1 MSDSA
6 IVRADGATQ
15 QLSRFTDRQLEIITN
30 VIAKGASADELALFV
45 AQCQRTGLDPFA
57 RQIYSIGRWDKRAG
71 RNVYTTQ
78 VSIDGMRV
86 VAQRSGEYM
95 GQVGPW
101 WCGDDGVWKD
111 VWLASRPP
119 SAAKIGVMRRGFAE
133 PLYAVALREE
143 YEQRFPDGNPSG
155 QWGKMPV
162 LMLAKCAEALALRK
176 AFPNELSGLY
186 STEEMTQV
194 DAPEPAAQPRTAPQ
208 RVDNSALFA
217 PKTAAAAAPAQPT
230 EDVRAATEWE
240 PTSSDVVTVRK
251 IVPRGAQV
259 AALCETQDGV
269 QNWVAVAADMAGA
282 IAEGSRVTLGWEWQ
296 AQGKFFRALFID
308 SAPSAPAVPTSSEFP
323 AVNADF

>member
-1 MSDSA
+1 MA
-6 IVRADGATQ
+6 TTEIVRADGAQ
-15 QLSRFTDRQLEIITN
+15 QLSRFSDRQLELITN
-30 VIAKGASADELALFV
+30 VIAKGASADELALFI

-57 RQIYSIGRWDKRAG
+57 RQIYSIGRWDNKLG
-71 RNVYTTQ
+71 RKVFTTQ

-119 SAAKIGVMRRGFAE
+119 SAAKVGVMRAGFHE
-133 PLYAVALREE
+133 PLFAVALRDE

-155 QWGKMPV
+155 QWGRMPV

-186 STEEMTQV
+186 STEEMAQA
-194 DAPEPAAQPRTAPQ
+194 DAPEAAAQPRTAPQ

-217 PKTAAAAAPAQPT
+217 PKPAAAPAAPAQPA

-240 PTSSDVVTVRK
+240 PSSSDVVTIRK
-251 IVPRGAQV
+251 LVPRGAQV
-259 AALCETQDGV
+259 AALCETPDGV

-282 IAEGSRVTLGWEWQ
+282 LEVGKRVTLAWDYNR
-296 AQGKFFRALFID
+296 AGKFFRAI
-308 SAPSAPAVPTSSEFP
+308 SIERAPDAPASTEPFPTVDVEF
-323 AVNADF
+323 